1 MSLVNFYKIVC
12 NDSGLIYV
20 GSTIQ
25 PIEKRLQA
33 HEYNY
38 RLYLE
43 NRYNFTTSF
52 TIIEKNNYTI
62 QLIECVEC
70 VDRKQRNSIELL
82 HILNEN
88 SVNKYQPG
96 RDRKKYKI
104 DNKERI
110 KEQSTQYRQDNKEK
124 IKEQGMQYRQD
135 SKEKIK
141 QYYNDNKEN
150 LKEYQRQYQRDNKER
165 IDRKRNEK
173 FICPCGG
180 KYTDR
185 HKSRHMRTKKHIDYL
200 ATL

>member
-33 HEYNY
+33 HECNY

-43 NRYNFTTSF
+43 NRYHFTTSF

-70 VDRKQRNSIELL
+70 VDRKQRDSIELL

-88 SVNKYQPG
+88 SVNRNHPG
-96 RDRKKYKI
+96 RDKK
-104 DNKERI
+104 
-110 KEQSTQYRQDNKEK
+110 QYHQDNKEK
-124 IKEQGMQYRQD
+124 IKERCIQYRQD
-135 SKEKIK
+135 NKEKIK
-141 QYYNDNKEN
+141 QYYNDNKEK
-150 LKEYQRQYQRDNKER
+150 LKEYQQQYRQDNKEK
-165 IDRKRNEK
+165 INEK
-173 FICPCGG
+173 FTCPCGG
-180 KYTDR
+180 KYTLK
-185 HKSRHMRTKKHIDYL
+185 HKTTHMKSNKHLNYL